1 MTTEKITRE
10 QAIAAGLKFGQN
22 LAGQYGSLTLALQAF
37 KGDEEVRSEILKAI
51 SIGYLMRKF
60 DISKAEAERI
70 AGLKKYNESKQ
81 DDDHRTFEQERVM
94 ATVRMLWSRA
104 NKLAGIVAVKTE
116 NQIKADATRA
126 AKEAARKVHESQME
140 QAWEIVHPTAP
151 ATAVDVDAAMARFVM
166 AMRSYHDGH
175 AAQFVGDSGSA
186 WRDWIAAAPVSK
198 TAKGNGKGNGK
209 KAA

>member
-104 NKLAGIVAVKTE
+104 NKLAGIVNEKTP
-116 NQIKADATRA
+116 NQIKADQTRA

-175 AAQFVGDSGSA
+175 AGQFVGDSGSA

-198 TAKGNGKGNGK
+198 TGNGKGKSK